1 MLEVSLESYQNTYF
15 GQTMPVSWS
24 TKAFIAIFVAFAKM
38 TEFRW
43 NFKLE
48 RLI

>member
-15 GQTMPVSWS
+15 GQTMPVSRF
-24 TKAFIAIFVAFAKM
+24 TKAFIAIFETFAKM